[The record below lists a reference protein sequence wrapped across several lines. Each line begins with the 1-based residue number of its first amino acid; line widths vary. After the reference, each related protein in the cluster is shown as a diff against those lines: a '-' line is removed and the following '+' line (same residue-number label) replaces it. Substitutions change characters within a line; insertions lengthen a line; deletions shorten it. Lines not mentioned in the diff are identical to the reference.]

1 MPADCCP
8 VELPF
13 SVLSP
18 VGHLGCYQLSLSVQG
33 TFRIYDFAHLWEY
46 FSRISSLRW
55 NFGDG
60 GAF

>member
-13 SVLSP
+13 SVPSP

-33 TFRIYDFAHLWEY
+33 TFRIYDFVRLGEY

-55 NFGDG
+55 NSGDG

>member
-13 SVLSP
+13 SVLSA
-18 VGHLGCYQLSLSVQG
+18 VAHLGCYQLSLSVQG